1 MFIEKEEKKEE
12 IRFTSLLVC
21 FWCQYNTKKD
31 AKLDAN
37 PTLPLRW
44 CNEVGQFKAFNH
56 VFGGVAALSRNAQ
69 NCSTSLTKLA

>member
-44 CNEVGQFKAFNH
+44 CNEASQFKAFHNGR
-56 VFGGVAALSRNAQ
+56 GGAK
-69 NCSTSLTKLA
+69 LTGRAG